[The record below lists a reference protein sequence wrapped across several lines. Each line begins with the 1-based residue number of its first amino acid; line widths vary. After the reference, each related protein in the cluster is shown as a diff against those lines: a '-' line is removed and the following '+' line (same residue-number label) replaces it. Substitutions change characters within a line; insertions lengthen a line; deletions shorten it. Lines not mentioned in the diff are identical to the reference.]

1 MIQRCNLPRVSS
13 AVVAGRVAQ
22 TDHINAVFDDQR
34 IDIADLEQL
43 GQPVRFAQESDD
55 ICNDIVK
62 ITLLGV
68 KVERYFYFILPC
80 GCRSGRRGR
89 R

>member
-22 TDHINAVFDDQR
+22 TDHINAVFEDQR

-43 GQPVRFAQESDD
+43 GQPVRFAQGSDD

-68 KVERYFYFILPC
+68 
-80 GCRSGRRGR
+80 
-89 R
+89 